1 VWWETCRYKYNV
13 NGVHVCQ
20 CQLWP
25 DRRHGGARGGGR
37 PGHAEATA
45 EARQRAAMQA
55 AMSAAEAAQTRA
67 IDKALASQPSER
79 ESYRRPA
86 PREQVSSWRRQRGRS
101 RSRAAGYR
109 GAHRSVVGL
118 SVGGLFTFRMKKSS
132 ELTKPFMQIVKN
144 ARKLLLLGKFR
155 LVGCHGRPR

>member
-1 VWWETCRYKYNV
+1 VVGDVPLQVQREWRTCMPVSVMARSATRRSSRRRSS
-13 NGVHVCQ
+13 GARRG
-20 CQLWP
+20 
-25 DRRHGGARGGGR
+25 DRRGEAARGDAGRHERGGGGADPR
-37 PGHAEATA
+37 DRQG
-45 EARQRAAMQA
+45 ARQPA
-55 AMSAAEAAQTRA
+55 
-67 IDKALASQPSER
+67 ER
-79 ESYRRPA
+79 EGVVPAPA